1 MKDRELLLM
10 SIFGNYLI
18 IDFFNTSNT
27 SNLKTKCRVQIGT
40 TYKVRIKFF
49 YEKFN
54 SVV

>member
-1 MKDRELLLM
+1 MKTLQTTRKIKKLYDYVLK
-10 SIFGNYLI
+10 
-18 IDFFNTSNT
+18 NTSNT
-27 SNLKTKCRVQIGT
+27 SNLKTTCRVQVGT